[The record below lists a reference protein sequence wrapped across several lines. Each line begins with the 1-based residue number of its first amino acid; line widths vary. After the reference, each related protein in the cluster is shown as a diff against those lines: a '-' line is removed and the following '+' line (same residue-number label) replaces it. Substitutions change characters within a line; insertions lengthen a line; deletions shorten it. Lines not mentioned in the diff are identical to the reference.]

1 MSQWS
6 EAWLRE
12 YQAKRQAAVAVP
24 ASASISFT
32 LNRPTP
38 LLNVL
43 MRMHWR
49 ARGKYQ
55 RSLSAE
61 IASKVP
67 HVPGR
72 QPFQRATMTITRFSV
87 GVAPDEDGLIGGT
100 KILQDCLL
108 IRSTRHP
115 DGLGIIV
122 DDSPGHLTVSV
133 KAIRCRTRKEQRTE
147 VVIHSSV

>member
-12 YQAKRQAAVAVP
+12 YEAKRRAGVAVP
-24 ASASISFT
+24 DRTSISFT

-38 LLNVL
+38 LLNVWV
-43 MRMHWR
+43 RMHWR

-67 HVPGR
+67 NLPGR
-72 QPFQRATMTITRFSV
+72 QPFERAHMTVSRFSV
-87 GVAPDEDGLIGGT
+87 GVEPDEDGLVGGT
-100 KILQDCLL
+100 KPLRDCLL
-108 IRSTRHP
+108 IRSARHP
-115 DGLGIIV
+115 DGLGILV
-122 DDSPGHLTVSV
+122 DDSPAHLTVSV

-147 VVIHSSV
+147 VVIYSSA